1 MLRMGPIA
9 AAGGSAVVPYVVST
23 VCRVGVVDQDALM
36 DESGAPVNGA
46 GHWMA
51 LEGGNGTSGRGSH
64 TSRFVGIGASV
75 PERRQTSEELMAS
88 TAHQTGIDLERL
100 TGVRER
106 RIAGEDEDSY
116 TLALAAARDALAHAD
131 CGAEDLDMLIVA
143 SITHYIGG
151 LRMRLDPPLSVSL
164 KQALG
169 ADRAM
174 SFDLSNACAGM
185 MTGVFILND
194 LIRQGRIRRG
204 MVVSGEYISQL
215 GRNAALEVRTMM
227 DDQLA
232 SLTLGDAGAAA
243 ILERA
248 PEGAPGIEVAGFTT
262 LAEHSRLCL
271 AFPAKVG
278 RGASMYSDARTLQ
291 QVGIE
296 DTVPMLREALDQ
308 AGLKFDEI
316 DYFIPH
322 QTSARAI
329 KKGVQQFSERM
340 GGAPK
345 HVVVTVDEFGNTSS
359 TTHFVALWKYLREGR
374 FVEDDRVLLLSIAS
388 GLEVGIVIFKVDQ
401 LMHRYAHDRDASPAL
416 AHPAGSSV

>member
-1 MLRMGPIA
+1 METSG
-9 AAGGSAVVPYVVST
+9 VPMS
-23 VCRVGVVDQDALM
+23 VG
-36 DESGAPVNGA
+36 E
-46 GHWMA
+46 HWMA
-51 LEGGNGTSGRGSH
+51 LEGGVDGSGGGGPY
-64 TSRFVGIGASV
+64 TSRFVGIGTSV
-75 PERRQTSEELMAS
+75 PERRMSSEELMAS
-88 TAHQTGIDLERL
+88 TKHRTDIDLERL

-106 RIAGEDEDSY
+106 HIAGEGEDSY
-116 TLALAAARDALAHAD
+116 TLALGAARNALAYAD
-131 CGAEDLDMLIVA
+131 CAAEDLDVLIVS
-143 SITHYIGG
+143 SISRYVGG
-151 LRMRLDPPLSVSL
+151 LRFQLDPPVSML
-164 KQALG
+164 VKEALG
-169 ADRAM
+169 ARRAM
-174 SFDLSNACAGM
+174 SFDISNACAGM

-194 LIRQGRIRRG
+194 MIREGRIRRG

-215 GRNAALEVRTMM
+215 GVNAALEVRTML
-227 DDQLA
+227 DEQLA

-278 RGASMYSDARTLQ
+278 PGVSMYSDARAIH
-291 QVGIE
+291 VAGIE

-308 AGLKFDEI
+308 AGLRFDEI
-316 DYFIPH
+316 DYLIPH

-329 KKGVQQFSERM
+329 KRGMEEFSERM

-359 TTHFVALWKYLREGR
+359 TTHFVALWKYLSEGR
-374 FVEDDRVLLLSIAS
+374 FAKEDRVLLLAIAS

-401 LMHRYAHDRDASPAL
+401 LVGRYGHD
-416 AHPAGSSV
+416 H